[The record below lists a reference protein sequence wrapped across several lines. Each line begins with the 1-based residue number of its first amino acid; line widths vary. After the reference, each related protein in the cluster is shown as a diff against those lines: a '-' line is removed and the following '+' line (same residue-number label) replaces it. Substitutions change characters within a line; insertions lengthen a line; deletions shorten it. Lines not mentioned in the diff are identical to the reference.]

1 MAAYTHVKTNA
12 PRTSA
17 RSERIRIVL
26 LGSSDVAGTCRRD
39 TSTGVAR
46 SHGRPASIQL
56 CANTKA
62 EGRKKGSERV
72 ALPRA
77 QRDTYAA
84 SARHRLPAD
93 VPDGRCGTRSGG
105 SRRDFSDAQSR
116 PGVLSMP
123 FTLVCI
129 IFTYL
134 YFIVEYNAALSSLPF
149 YVLLFFQLHS
159 SFSVWFFNARLLAL
173 TVLIRV
179 RGYFRQ

>member
-26 LGSSDVAGTCRRD
+26 LGSSDVAGTCRRSD

-46 SHGRPASIQL
+46 SHCRPASIKL
-56 CANTKA
+56 CANTRGQRPRGEK
-62 EGRKKGSERV
+62 GRERV

-84 SARHRLPAD
+84 SDRHRLPAD
-93 VPDGRCGTRSGG
+93 VPDGRCGTGSGG
-105 SRRDFSDAQSR
+105 SRRDFSDAQPR

-134 YFIVEYNAALSSLPF
+134 YFIFEYNAASLPF
-149 YVLLFFQLHS
+149 HVLLFFQVHS
-159 SFSVWFFNARLLAL
+159 SFSV
-173 TVLIRV
+173 
-179 RGYFRQ
+179 